1 MVMAGIPLSPI
12 KRAPKLDLLN
22 TFERAAYYGNFTRA
36 AHELCISQAA
46 VSRQIGILEEQLGI
60 KLFIRNNRGIT
71 LTPQARPLY
80 ETLHSSIEKIK
91 QSVGRIQKREQN
103 SQQRL
108 SIALDSALAG
118 TWLKQRFFQ
127 FRERHPDIQLELQLI
142 TNTTPIDTVDL
153 QVLYLPGSA
162 LTLDKYQIEL
172 LYEPMDFVVCS
183 PNLLTS
189 KKPLNTL
196 EDLNRHSLVHEF
208 NRDIWP
214 DWLHHM
220 NADNVNTQAGPLV
233 HDSLLCLEMATNCEG
248 IILSDDLVAADY
260 LHTGKLVKPLPHVHP
275 GRDKVYLLN
284 RKELSDHQGLIAF
297 KQWIQQ
303 EMQQHLTTCE
313 NLRAFKTFQFSS

>member
-208 NRDIWP
+208 NRDI
-214 DWLHHM
+214 
-220 NADNVNTQAGPLV
+220 
-233 HDSLLCLEMATNCEG
+233 DSLLCLEMATNCEG

-284 RKELSDHQGLIAF
+284 RKELSEHQGLIAF

-303 EMQQHLTTCE
+303 EMQQHLTSCE
-313 NLRAFKTFQFSS
+313 NLRAFKTFNMPTN